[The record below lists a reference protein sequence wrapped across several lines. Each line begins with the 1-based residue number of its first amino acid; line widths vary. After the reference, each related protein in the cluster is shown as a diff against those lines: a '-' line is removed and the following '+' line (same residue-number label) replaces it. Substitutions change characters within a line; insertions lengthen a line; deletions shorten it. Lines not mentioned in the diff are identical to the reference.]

1 MQVETKDQKYSSLR
15 KSSVTCCC
23 VMSRLS
29 LDLEMK
35 YQTTVPR
42 HSVSIAWENRGYL
55 INDLW
60 VLFSVDMR
68 T

>member
-29 LDLEMK
+29 PDLEMK

-55 INDLW
+55 NDLW